1 MHDIPKAF
9 YVPKMAFTRLA
20 RDIASCKNSRAV
32 TFGKGLVFFLGVV
45 TVLPVVADAL
55 TTRLAKHRGEPLFTS
70 GCRLRHRQVAPVAAR
85 ERKVAS
91 HAGWSQHWSDPIA
104 SFGDRRNAM
113 DNIPSGI
120 EEALNAGRS
129 ATTEWAAIPPSL
141 RHSRALSALANSD
154 IHHEPLEQ
162 AVQDLIA
169 EHPDPTASFE
179 TEGELVDQL
188 ISYIHA
194 HRHAKDLEQGCLHLM
209 WAIRLPEKAQRYVNA
224 VFAGHEVWRRD
235 RYMQL
240 S

>member
-1 MHDIPKAF
+1 MLKLDRAY

-20 RDIASCKNSRAV
+20 QDIASRKNSRAV

-55 TTRLAKHRGEPLFTS
+55 TTRLAKHRSEPLFTS

-91 HAGWSQHWSDPIA
+91 HAGWSEHWSDRIA
-104 SFGDRRNAM
+104 SFADRRKAM

-120 EEALNAGRS
+120 EVALHAGQA
-129 ATTEWAAIPPSL
+129 ATADWAAIPH
-141 RHSRALSALANSD
+141 RFKHSPALLALANSD
-154 IHHEPLEQ
+154 IALELLEQ

-179 TEGELVDQL
+179 REDELVDQL
-188 ISYIHA
+188 ISYIAA
-194 HRHAKDLEQGCLHLM
+194 HRYAKDFEQGFLHLM
-209 WAIRLPEKAQRYVNA
+209 WAIRLPEKAQRYVKD
-224 VFAGHEVWRRD
+224 VFAGHKVWNRD
-235 RYMQL
+235 QYMQL